1 MKIESNLQKFNTQ
14 RLADNRQERPAII
27 KSGSTIIPG
36 ISSNNK
42 SNPNFT
48 GWGDLFLRFLDTN
61 QAWGATFVDLGFM
74 VIPRTVTDFTRNT
87 DAGIETMRRE
97 GTGNANHAM
106 IGLYGTLA
114 GLLFATGI
122 NHAYKL
128 GKNDVKA
135 SAIFADSETINM
147 YGKIYQNALREF
159 NQNPAKDPMTAY
171 LKETLRNYE
180 ALSPDKNAQWIRFS
194 DQSVNQAAEL
204 LEKEI
209 QSNNKKLSKDVFN
222 QIRGILVADSRVENN
237 YRIIAQPGEKLH
249 SSRYSIESIIDN
261 IFNLGKVFNKDTV
274 KEAFANAENAVKNA
288 AAAAEPT
295 AQNAFLKAL
304 KSMNLKRSLLGI
316 GIASAIGVSA
326 QPLNMYLTK
335 LKTGKSGFV
344 GGGEEDKSN
353 AFKVRKGT
361 VAALFGAGVL
371 ATIGNPKNLLKNL
384 QFKGLSPTINQF
396 KFIYGITIM
405 SRFLSARNDNELK
418 EASFKDILGFA
429 NWLLLGNFVQKLVA
443 QSLDKSLIKR
453 DGTGVL
459 NWIKNSAL
467 KTRDEVLFD
476 SLGSKAFDKNGK
488 VLPYEK
494 MVAIANDTAKT
505 KLKYIKIAQVAG
517 YLYSG
522 LVLGIGIPRLN
533 IYLTNR
539 RMKKQKEAQLAA
551 VQNQPQGNS
560 SAGNMLKP
568 ENLAFLN
575 KMNNFTGSTIL
586 K

>member
-1 MKIESNLQKFNTQ
+1 MKIDNNLQNFRNQKFP
-14 RLADNRQERPAII
+14 ADRNVNNSIANAGKTTAPSL
-27 KSGSTIIPG
+27 KTST
-36 ISSNNK
+36 
-42 SNPNFT
+42 PNFT
-48 GWGDLFLRFLDTN
+48 GGLDLFLRFLDTN

-74 VIPRTVTDFTRNT
+74 VLPRTLTDFTRNT
-87 DAGIETMRRE
+87 DAGMETFRRE

-114 GLLFATGI
+114 GLLLAAGI
-122 NHAYKL
+122 NHAYKF
-128 GKNDVKA
+128 GKKDVKA

-147 YGKIYQNALREF
+147 HGKIYHEALR
-159 NQNPAKDPMTAY
+159 NAKDNPSANPLQAY
-171 LKETLRNYE
+171 LKETLKNYE
-180 ALSPDKNAQWIRFS
+180 ALSPDKNAQWVKF
-194 DQSVNQAAEL
+194 DAQTVDKAAEI

-209 QSNNKKLSKDVFN
+209 RADGKKLSKESFS
-222 QIRGILVADSRVENN
+222 QIRSILLSDSKVENN
-237 YRIIAQPGEKLH
+237 YRIIANQGEKLH
-249 SSRYSIESIIDN
+249 TSRYSIDSIIDN
-261 IFNLGKVFNKDTV
+261 LFNLGKVFKKDTV
-274 KEAFANAENAVKNA
+274 IEAFKNA
-288 AAAAEPT
+288 ASNAEPVVE
-295 AQNAFLKAL
+295 NAFLKTL
-304 KSMNLKRSLLGI
+304 KSMNLKRSLIGI
-316 GIASAIGVSA
+316 GIASAVGVSA

-335 LKTGKSGFV
+335 KKTGNSGFV

-353 AFKVRKGT
+353 AFKVKKSL

-418 EASFKDILGFA
+418 ESTFKDILGFA

-459 NWIKNSAL
+459 NWIKNSVL
-467 KTRDEVLFD
+467 KTRDEILFD
-476 SLGSKAFDKNGK
+476 NLGSKAFDKNGK
-488 VLPYEK
+488 ALSYEK
-494 MVAIANDTAKT
+494 MLSLADNTAKT
-505 KLKYIKIAQVAG
+505 KLKHIKVAQLAG

-522 LVLGIGIPRLN
+522 LVLGFGIPRVN

-539 RMKKQKEAQLAA
+539 RMKKQNAQNQNA
-551 VQNQPQGNS
+551 VQTQNQPAQVN
-560 SAGNMLKP
+560 NTLKP
-568 ENLAFLN
+568 ENIKFLKNMNAF
-575 KMNNFTGSTIL
+575 TSAAIL